1 MDNVLFSIGETPVSF
16 GLVALASLAVV
27 AIAAIAVTI
36 AYFRRDRARIEEM
49 ADVTTATLRGSF
61 KEHLADRDRRLAEL
75 KGELVQQADA
85 NAELQQANTELQAR
99 SAALEAQMTEQARQQ
114 AENLER
120 FMAARQQMTDEFKA
134 LAGDVLRT
142 HSETFSKQNREQV
155 DLLLKP
161 LSEKIVEFQTGLTKD
176 RAELT
181 ARIQHLTMTG
191 ATMSQEAHAL
201 TRALK
206 GNAQVQGAWGEMILS
221 TILTNAG
228 LREGEQFRTQQSH
241 TAEDGQRLRTDV
253 EVYLPNGDV
262 MIIDSK
268 VSLLAFEAF
277 VNAADEAERSQHL
290 RAHTASLRQ
299 HIKTLAGKQYQRH
312 ARSGFDFVF
321 LFVPVESAFSAA
333 VTAEPDLIE
342 AAMRQGVLLTTPT
355 TLLSALRTVANVWDV
370 EKRQQNAEQIAER
383 AGALY
388 DKVVGF
394 LETMDKVEQSLDR
407 TRNVFK
413 DARSQLSDGRGSVV
427 RQVEMLR
434 ELGAKSNKRIAA
446 TWTETSVEVESPV
459 RPEPTI
465 TTFDFG
471 PEPRRLA
478 GE

>member
-1 MDNVLFSIGETPVSF
+1 MDSVLFSFGDMPVTL
-16 GLVALASLAVV
+16 GLTAVAALGVAALAVLA
-27 AIAAIAVTI
+27 ITI

-49 ADVTTATLRGSF
+49 AEVTTATLRASF
-61 KEHLADRDRRLAEL
+61 REHIEERERRVAEL
-75 KGELVQQADA
+75 KGQLAEQVDA
-85 NAELQQANTELQAR
+85 NAELQQANAELQAR
-99 SAALEAQMTEQARQQ
+99 SAALEAQMNEQARQQ

-120 FMAARQQMTDEFKA
+120 FVSARQQMTDEFKA
-134 LAGDVLRT
+134 LAGDVLRS

-161 LSEKIVEFQTGLTKD
+161 LGEKIVEFQAGLTKD

-277 VNAADEAERSQHL
+277 VNAGDESERGQHL
-290 RAHTASLRQ
+290 RAHTASLRH

-312 ARSGFDFVF
+312 AKAGFDFVF

-342 AAMRQGVLLTTPT
+342 FAMRQGVLLTTPT

-370 EKRQQNAEQIAER
+370 EKRQQNAEEIAQR
-383 AGALY
+383 AGMLY
-388 DKVVGF
+388 DKVAGF
-394 LETMDKVEQSLDR
+394 LDSMDKVGQSLER
-407 TRNVFK
+407 TRNVFN
-413 DARSQLSDGRGSVV
+413 DARSQLSEGRGSVV

-434 ELGAKSNKRIAA
+434 ELGAKSSKRIAA
-446 TWTETSVEVESPV
+446 TWTETAVEVEGAG
-459 RPEPTI
+459 EPLSTL
-465 TTFDFG
+465 DFG
-471 PEPRRLA
+471 LPPHRLA